1 MQLKL
6 TPAELR
12 ELVIDDYVKI
22 GHLLRMPDGNDM
34 FIPLALNPQSVAI
47 NHGADRDALTE
58 VYIKKADL

>member
-12 ELVIDDYVKI
+12 ELTIDDYVKI
-22 GHLLRMPDGNDM
+22 GHLLRMPDGNDL
-34 FIPLALNPQSVAI
+34 FVPLSLNPQTVAHH
-47 NHGADRDALTE
+47 NGADLDALTE